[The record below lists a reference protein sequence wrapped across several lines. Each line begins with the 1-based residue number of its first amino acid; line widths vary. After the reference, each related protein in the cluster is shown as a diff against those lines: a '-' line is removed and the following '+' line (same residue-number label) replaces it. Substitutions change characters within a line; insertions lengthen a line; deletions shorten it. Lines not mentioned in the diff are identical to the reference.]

1 MSGYWPIADIPL
13 TAAMSGLEGKQ
24 TSQLAAGPPFQK
36 AELSYQPVA
45 ARLSRSNRS
54 TLAALIW
61 QRMWTNLTPRRTE
74 LIEACFLLVGQ
85 QSVEIL

>member
-13 TAAMSGLEGKQ
+13 IAAMSGLEGKQ

-45 ARLSRSNRS
+45 ARL
-54 TLAALIW
+54 
-61 QRMWTNLTPRRTE
+61 
-74 LIEACFLLVGQ
+74 
-85 QSVEIL
+85 